1 MKTKLS
7 QIVSYIATIDRRH
20 FQVAYFVTMLAVS
33 FVLRVPS
40 DGGTGPV

>member
-1 MKTKLS
+1 MKNKLT
-7 QIVSYIATIDRRH
+7 QIISFVNIIDRRYV
-20 FQVAYFVTMLAVS
+20 QAAYFVMMLAVS